1 MAKIDGLELARD
13 MFAAYDALGWA
24 LESASMASSPDAL
37 EGVRMIR
44 AQMRDAFAKHGLET
58 IVPAAGEKFNPHLHE
73 AALKCRSP
81 FPEGRVVDVHQHGFR
96 HGNRMIRAAKVS
108 VSIGDP

>member
-13 MFAAYDALGWA
+13 MFAAYDSLGRA
-24 LESASMASSPDAL
+24 LESSSMASHPDAL

-44 AQMRDAFAKHGLET
+44 AQMREAFAKHGLET
-58 IVPAAGEKFNPHLHE
+58 IVPAAGEEFNPHIHE
-73 AALKCRSP
+73 AALKCHSP

-96 HGNRMIRAAKVS
+96 LGDRMIRAAKVS
-108 VSIGDP
+108 VSFGDP